1 MQLAA
6 GSTQCEYSEYPSWRQ
21 VMLWQELERRAPD
34 LMRKSI
40 VTVDVLADGPEKIAD
55 KVTGCFA
62 NPDAS
67 LPELGVGT
75 AEEDVVLQ
83 VRSRNGM
90 HAWWCV
96 GAASE

>member
-1 MQLAA
+1 M
-6 GSTQCEYSEYPSWRQ
+6 STQSTPLWRQ

-83 VRSRNGM
+83 VRSVAEWN
-90 HAWWCV
+90 ACV
-96 GAASE
+96 AARRRSE

>member
-1 MQLAA
+1 
-6 GSTQCEYSEYPSWRQ
+6 
-21 VMLWQELERRAPD
+21 MLWQELERRAPD

-83 VRSRNGM
+83 VRSVAEWNGM
-90 HAWWCV
+90 HAWRCV

>member
-1 MQLAA
+1 
-6 GSTQCEYSEYPSWRQ
+6 
-21 VMLWQELERRAPD
+21 MLWQELERRAPD

-40 VTVDVLADGPEKIAD
+40 VTVDVLADGPERIAD

-90 HAWWCV
+90 ECV
-96 GAASE
+96 RGGASAQRVSE